1 MKKCCVHLVYLFVV
15 IWLTRPAAG
24 DEFTLGLLIPY
35 SEPSGE
41 EISVEYLGKYFAPA
55 IIQAVEDV
63 NNRSDLLPGHH
74 LSFIWNDTH
83 CNETVALQSM
93 WYQVNERRVSAI
105 IGPACTC
112 RTAARLA
119 SALDIPMIS
128 FVSCSFFPLLAWC
141 RYRANKNTGRV

>member
-1 MKKCCVHLVYLFVV
+1 MKKCCVHLVYLFVA

-35 SEPSGE
+35 NVPSAE
-41 EISVEYLGKYFAPA
+41 QISIEYIGKYFAPA

-63 NNRSDLLPGHH
+63 NNRSGLLPDHH
-74 LSFIWNDTH
+74 LSFVWNDTF
-83 CNETVALQSM
+83 CDETVSLKSM

-105 IGPACTC
+105 IGPACSC

-128 FVSCSFFPLLAWC
+128 FVSSRFSPSIGLVSIE
-141 RYRANKNTGRV
+141 NK